1 MPSALAQAKPIA
13 KQGYCLWNWQYW
25 LYLGTGQDDSQAGL
39 LLYLGYT
46 MQQFY
51 LGPGKGYSQK
61 ANNFAMK
68 HEMKALPCAHRL

>member
-51 LGPGKGYSQK
+51 LG
-61 ANNFAMK
+61 AW
-68 HEMKALPCAHRL
+68 ERLFTESKQFRYEA